1 MVVACQIAVEWQS
14 KSNRSF
20 NHRLIRHKYTQTREK
35 TPTWAHANVER
46 FANESKQGCAEV
58 DRSVLSNGH
67 VHADQFLHS
76 CICHLCQIK
85 HCTQPQKSVFHR
97 RKKQQRETTDY
108 CDSTSCSHK
117 ACLHTTTAAANNNNN
132 NNKLVPWG
140 TDGRL
145 PLSGDFRYFRRLRFS
160 SDADIV
166 RLTNARIIIII
177 IDP

>member
-1 MVVACQIAVEWQS
+1 MSLVS
-14 KSNRSF
+14 D
-20 NHRLIRHKYTQTREK
+20 K
-35 TPTWAHANVER
+35 T
-46 FANESKQGCAEV
+46 
-58 DRSVLSNGH
+58 
-67 VHADQFLHS
+67 LHS
-76 CICHLCQIK
+76 TTKISLS
-85 HCTQPQKSVFHR
+85 PQK
-97 RKKQQRETTDY
+97 KKQQRETTDY

-117 ACLHTTTAAANNNNN
+117 ACLHTTTAAAAANNNNNN

-177 IDP
+177 IIDP